1 MQLIKCKV
9 YFYRDDPS
17 WYWVFRYFCTKGED
31 VFDTGHIEVEGDEID
46 YDTCCAA
53 GGIPLVYVRHLE
65 EFECREATESEIKML
80 EEGGIPLVYVRHLEE
95 FECREATDSEIKML
109 EEACK

>member
-1 MQLIKCKV
+1 
-9 YFYRDDPS
+9 
-17 WYWVFRYFCTKGED
+17 
-31 VFDTGHIEVEGDEID
+31 
-46 YDTCCAA
+46 
-53 GGIPLVYVRHLE
+53 VYVRHLE

-80 EEGGIPLVYVRHLEE
+80 EEGGIPLVYVRHHEE